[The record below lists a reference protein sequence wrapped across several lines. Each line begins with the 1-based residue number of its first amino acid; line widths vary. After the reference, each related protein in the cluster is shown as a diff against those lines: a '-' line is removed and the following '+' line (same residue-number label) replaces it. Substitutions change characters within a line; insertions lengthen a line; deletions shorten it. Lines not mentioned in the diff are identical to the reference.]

1 MVLRLLQVFPVTIFT
16 LLAFMFTPD
25 CAEYGRYTSGI
36 DARGITFAIQ
46 TFSTKVAAAIASSAG
61 IAILGLFGWVTINA
75 GSFAE
80 IQALNIVQPAQAIE
94 GLWFTYTLVPAIG
107 SALGIIPLLF
117 YKLRDKDVKVMAQFN
132 SGEITRQEAEHL
144 LAGRKA

>member
-1 MVLRLLQVFPVTIFT
+1 M
-16 LLAFMFTPD
+16 
-25 CAEYGRYTSGI
+25 
-36 DARGITFAIQ
+36 
-46 TFSTKVAAAIASSAG
+46 
-61 IAILGLFGWVTINA
+61 TINA